1 MIRVHMTSGKTF
13 AVVGATVGGVSR
25 VIEEITQ
32 SEKSDQRYLVFP
44 ELVVTLDNIEAIE
57 EIRHDS

>member
-13 AVVGATVGGVSR
+13 SVVGATVGGVSR
-25 VIEEITQ
+25 VIQEITRL
-32 SEKSDQRYLVFP
+32 EEPDQRYLVFP